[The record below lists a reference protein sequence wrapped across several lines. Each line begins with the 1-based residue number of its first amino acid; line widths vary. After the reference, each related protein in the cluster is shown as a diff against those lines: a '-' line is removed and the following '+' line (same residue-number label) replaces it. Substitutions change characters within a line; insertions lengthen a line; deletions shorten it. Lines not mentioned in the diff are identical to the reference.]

1 MNADFSTILK
11 SSKIGKLVIEIEKDF
26 FDKCFT
32 VCAYAQK
39 YIRSQKSYWIDPLNM
54 QTRKF

>member
-1 MNADFSTILK
+1 MNADFSAILK
-11 SSKIGKLVIEIEKDF
+11 SSKIGKLVIEIETDL

-32 VCAYAQK
+32 VCAYAQT